1 VNSATRHFAGKI
13 EGGTKMQRARS
24 GIVFLFLILSFFGT
38 SSAHAQWIAV
48 DLCTY
53 PETGLPVAD
62 GALLADQWRSIGILF
77 DADPATVNPVMR
89 IWGVCHL
96 FFNPDQYGVDAVFNF
111 VEPGTVVP
119 TNATGFRLSAY
130 YNPGESAQ
138 LVGLDGSG
146 TVLAQDEITPADIG
160 SGSQTLEM
168 TIIGSFQ
175 TVEWR
180 TQGDPGIAASNIEF
194 ALQALN
200 IPTLSG
206 WAVFMFVT
214 LLALG
219 ALLILRR

>member
-1 VNSATRHFAGKI
+1 
-13 EGGTKMQRARS
+13 
-24 GIVFLFLILSFFGT
+24 
-38 SSAHAQWIAV
+38 
-48 DLCTY
+48 
-53 PETGLPVAD
+53 LPVAD